1 MTAEPHIVPRLRPG
15 DEALHLASRLE
26 EGGDAW
32 LVQVVD
38 DPSGRLTGQRMLRW
52 HEAGALTGGVGSL
65 GSGELDRAV
74 GDLLEGRPKR
84 GLHLLPSAGDG
95 GHDSGGQEPNPPGDM
110 EKAGNLQVYVEYFP
124 ATPRL
129 LVVGAGHIARPLAEV
144 GHLLGYRV
152 EVLDDRPTYLD
163 ASSFPHAQRL
173 VTVDFADPFRDV
185 SLGSSAHLILVTRG
199 HKYDYECLRRAML
212 DPHPPAYIGM
222 IGSRRRV
229 RATYVQLEREGIPQ
243 EAIAAIRAPIGLDL
257 GAETP
262 EEIAVSIAAELVLL
276 TRGGTGVPLRD
287 QERVAERFRS
297 TP

>member
-1 MTAEPHIVPRLRPG
+1 MTSESRITRGLRPG

-38 DPSGRLTGQRMLRW
+38 DPSGRLTGQRIVRW
-52 HEAGALTGGVGSL
+52 REPGTATGGVGSL
-65 GSGELDRAV
+65 GSGALDRAV
-74 GDLLEGRPKR
+74 EDLLERQPKR
-84 GLHLLPSAGDG
+84 GLHPLVES
-95 GHDSGGQEPNPPGDM
+95 
-110 EKAGNLQVYVEYFP
+110 LQVYVEYFP

-129 LVVGAGHIARPLAEV
+129 LIVGAGHIARPLAQV

-152 EVLDDRPTYLD
+152 EVLDDRPAFLI
-163 ASSFPHAQRL
+163 ASNFPHAQRL
-173 VTVDFADPFRDV
+173 VTVDFADPFRDI
-185 SLGSSAHLILVTRG
+185 SLGASAHLILVTRG
-199 HKYDYECLRRAML
+199 HKYDYECLRRAL
-212 DPHPPAYIGM
+212 VDPHPPAYIGM

-229 RATYVQLEREGIPQ
+229 RATYVQLEREGIPP

-276 TRGGTGVPLRD
+276 ARGGTGVPLRD
-287 QERVAERFRS
+287 QERVAERFGG

>member
-1 MTAEPHIVPRLRPG
+1 MTSASHRSRSLRPG
-15 DEALHLASRLE
+15 DEAPHLASRLE
-26 EGGDAW
+26 DGGDAW

-38 DPSGRLTGQRMLRW
+38 DPGGELVGLRVLRW
-52 HEAGALTGGVGSL
+52 GEREGRPGGVGSL
-65 GSGELDRAV
+65 GSERLDQAVWELLK
-74 GDLLEGRPKR
+74 GNPQR
-84 GLHLLPSAGDG
+84 GLHRLAAAGERA
-95 GHDSGGQEPNPPGDM
+95 HDPDALEAPASGG
-110 EKAGNLQVYVEYFP
+110 ALQIYVEYFP

-129 LVVGAGHIARPLAEV
+129 LVVGAGHIARPLAQV

-152 EVLDDRPTYLD
+152 EVLDDRPAYLTP
-163 ASSFPHAQRL
+163 SGFPNAQRL

-185 SLGSSAHLILVTRG
+185 SLGTSAHLILVTRG

-212 DPHPPAYIGM
+212 DPHPPGYIGM

-276 TRGGTGVPLRD
+276 ARGGTGVPLRD

-297 TP
+297 AP

>member
-1 MTAEPHIVPRLRPG
+1 MTSESHLSRTLAPG
-15 DEALHLASRLE
+15 DEALHLASRLA

-38 DPSGRLTGQRMLRW
+38 DPSGRVTGQRILRW
-52 HEAGALTGGVGSL
+52 DESAALPGGVGSL
-65 GSGELDRAV
+65 GSEELDRAV
-74 GDLLEGRPKR
+74 RDLLEAKPKR
-84 GLHLLPSAGDG
+84 GLHLLAAAGEAAQAPDTPEATG
-95 GHDSGGQEPNPPGDM
+95 IVGS
-110 EKAGNLQVYVEYFP
+110 LQVYVEYFP
-124 ATPRL
+124 AAPRL

-152 EVLDDRPTYLD
+152 EVLDDRPAYLT
-163 ASSFPHAQRL
+163 ASNFPHAERL
-173 VTVDFADPFRDV
+173 VTVDFDDPFREV
-185 SLGSSAHLILVTRG
+185 SLGASAHLILVTRG
-199 HKYDYECLRRAML
+199 HKYDYECLRRAMM
-212 DPHPPAYIGM
+212 DSHPPAYIGM

-229 RATYVQLEREGIPQ
+229 RATYVQLEREGIAH

-276 TRGGTGVPLRD
+276 ARGGTGVPLRD
-287 QERVAERFRS
+287 QERVAERFRG